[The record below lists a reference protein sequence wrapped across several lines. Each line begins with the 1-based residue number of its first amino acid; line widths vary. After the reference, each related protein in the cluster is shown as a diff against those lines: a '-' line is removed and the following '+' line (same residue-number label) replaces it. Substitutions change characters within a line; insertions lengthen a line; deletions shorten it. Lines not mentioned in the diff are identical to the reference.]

1 VIRRLALKNWRN
13 YQDIDLE
20 LQPGTTFIVAPNG
33 VGKTSLM
40 EAAAWAIFGDSG
52 QRPDD
57 AVRLG
62 ASSALATAEIEFP
75 DQRILSITR
84 TLPKK
89 PGAAL
94 PPPTI
99 SLDGKQI
106 TGAAASDEIRDSY
119 SADPVFLA
127 RLTMPRGHA
136 DDKGPAD
143 FGLHGHLCHFFGI
156 EGLLRAADSLDLRIK
171 AQQKQIRQAK
181 EGSLTSPAALTAL
194 RERVAELEAAAA
206 EAAAAHGRE
215 SERLDKARETERYR
229 AQLDEW
235 QERRASHFRALGELA
250 SSAAPDVALDPERP
264 DTAAPALDNAAASV
278 QRELEA
284 LRVQQARLAGRS
296 TAIAQH
302 AEELESAH
310 GDCPVCR
317 RPLDTETVR
326 FARSAHQTE
335 LERIQTEA
343 EQLNRQ
349 EVLLVNKQ
357 RRVQSLIQTFRD
369 LPQPGPRPAG
379 PISADPTMEEARDEL
394 DAKLQLAL
402 DQLVERRAAL
412 ATSQAELRAA
422 MADDAAH
429 AQLQRLYGQEAM
441 LRASRDAI
449 SAATDKLLNETI
461 QPLAREIDVRWAQ
474 WFPRRG
480 RLTTLSTG
488 AVSRE
493 LAGENLPDSA
503 FSTGERTGLVI
514 LLRLLV
520 LETATKAN
528 FCWFDEPLEHLDPDA
543 RRQVA
548 GSLARVSTAG
558 PLRQIVVTT
567 YEEPLAR
574 RVQERDPQNV
584 RLIYVRPSP
593 D

>member
-1 VIRRLALKNWRN
+1 MIRRLALKNWRN
-13 YQDIDLE
+13 YEDIDIELE
-20 LQPGTTFIVAPNG
+20 SGTTFIVAPNG

-52 QRPDD
+52 QRPES

-62 ASSALATAEIEFP
+62 ASSAVATAEIEFP
-75 DQRILSITR
+75 DQRVLSIIR

-94 PPPTI
+94 PPPSI
-99 SLDGKQI
+99 RLDGKQI
-106 TGAAASDEIRDSY
+106 TAAAASDEIRDSY
-119 SADPVFLA
+119 AADPTFLA
-127 RLTMPRGHA
+127 RLTMPRGHIDA
-136 DDKGPAD
+136 RGPAD
-143 FGLHGHLCHFFGI
+143 FGLHEHLCRFFGA
-156 EGLLRAADSLDLRIK
+156 EALLRAAESLDLGVK
-171 AQQKQIRQAK
+171 AQQKQIKLAK

-194 RERVAELEAAAA
+194 RERVAAHEAAAA
-206 EAAAAHGRE
+206 EAAAAHARG
-215 SERLDKARETERYR
+215 SERLNRAREADRYR
-229 AQLDEW
+229 AQLHEW
-235 QERRASHFRALGELA
+235 QERLASYSQALGELA
-250 SSAAPDVALDPERP
+250 SSAAPDVALDPQRP
-264 DTAAPALDNAAASV
+264 DTAAAALDNAAASA

-284 LRVQQARLAGRS
+284 LRVQQARLAGR
-296 TAIAQH
+296 TAAIAQH
-302 AEELESAH
+302 AEALEGAH

-326 FARSAHQTE
+326 FARSAHQAE
-335 LERIQTEA
+335 LEQIQA
-343 EQLNRQ
+343 ETDQLSEH
-349 EVLLVNKQ
+349 EVLLVDKQ
-357 RRVQSLIQTFRD
+357 RRVQGLIQTFRD

-379 PISADPTMEEARDEL
+379 ADSADSAIQEPLDEL
-394 DAKLQLAL
+394 DAELRVAL

-422 MADDAAH
+422 MADEAAH
-429 AQLQRLYGQEAM
+429 AELQRLYAQEAA

-461 QPLAREIDVRWAQ
+461 QPLAREIDARWAQ

-528 FCWFDEPLEHLDPDA
+528 FCWFDEPLEHLDPEA